1 MLQHRMIH
9 CSRSSLNVLVLTPLL
24 LISVML
30 DPFHLEVPFSYI
42 LLSTSNL
49 DPSSSPIQILI
60 LTATPSNF

>member
-1 MLQHRMIH
+1 MIH

-49 DPSSSPIQILI
+49 DPSSLPTQILI
-60 LTATPSNF
+60 MTPAPLSF